1 MHDVSIHCDM
11 FCLCVTDMFSLLDKT
26 RQDKTRQEQH
36 WGGVCFFCFARV
48 RGGGRGSDLH
58 VVGRVGWSV
67 LVSLSVNSDHTKNLS
82 SAKWTK
88 IDQTKV
94 GGRQP
99 SITKRP
105 PFAGKGSAIEKR

>member
-11 FCLCVTDMFSLLDKT
+11 FCLCVTDMFSLLDNT
-26 RQDKTRQEQH
+26 RQDKTRTTS
-36 WGGVCFFCFARV
+36 GRGLLFFCFLRV
-48 RGGGRGSDLH
+48 GGGGSSDLH

>member
-1 MHDVSIHCDM
+1 
-11 FCLCVTDMFSLLDKT
+11 MFSLLDKT
-26 RQDKTRQEQH
+26 RQDKTRQDKNNI
-36 WGGVCFFCFARV
+36 GAGFAFVCFARGGGG
-48 RGGGRGSDLH
+48 GGGRGSDLH
-58 VVGRVGWSV
+58 VGRVGWSV

-88 IDQTKV
+88 IEQTKV